1 MRAAGVLPMTLPSGV
16 GSRFCAVRVVALAL
30 ALAAPHVAAAQTL
43 AAPAEHVES
52 QSLRPATRE
61 LPLWE
66 LGAGI
71 AGLHLPHYRGAAQ
84 AYSGVLPVPFGV
96 YRGEI
101 LRADRDGARAVL
113 FDSESI
119 DIDLSLFATVPVSSS
134 DDAAR
139 SGMPDLRATIEIG
152 PNLQFTLLR
161 TAPWLLQLRVPVRT
175 AITLQSRPQ
184 QVGWVSTPN
193 LNLDWQPGPWNVGM
207 QLGPVFGT
215 QEFFGYFY
223 DVSAAEATAVRPAYK
238 SDGGFG
244 GWQATLSMS
253 RRFDTQWF
261 GLFVRA
267 DSVAGATFAGS
278 PLVGRHE
285 TLAAGFAW
293 SWSWLQSTQRVPDSR
308 R

>member
-1 MRAAGVLPMTLPSGV
+1 MTAVDVLPTTLPTGTR
-16 GSRFCAVRVVALAL
+16 GSFCGLLLLHLAF
-30 ALAAPHVAAAQTL
+30 AAPHPAAAQTL
-43 AAPAEHVES
+43 APPLERVEPDSTPA
-52 QSLRPATRE
+52 ATSG

-66 LGAGI
+66 LGAGL
-71 AGLHLPHYRGAAQ
+71 AGLHVPHYRGAAQ

-96 YRGEI
+96 YRGDI

-113 FDSESI
+113 FDSDNI
-119 DIDLSLFATVPVSSS
+119 DIDVSLFATVPVSSS

-161 TAPWLLQLRVPVRT
+161 EGPWLLQLRLPVRT

-184 QVGWVSTPN
+184 QVGWVATPN
-193 LNLDWQPGPWNVGM
+193 LNLDWHPGHWNVGM

-215 QEFFGYFY
+215 RDFFGYFY
-223 DVSAAEATAVRPAYK
+223 DVSATEATAVRPAYQ
-238 SDGGFG
+238 SAGGFG

-253 RRFDTQWF
+253 RRFGSQWF

-267 DSVAGATFAGS
+267 DSVAGAVFVDS
-278 PLVGRHE
+278 PLVSRHE

-293 SWSWLQSTQRVPDSR
+293 SWSWLQSTQRVADR
-308 R
+308 QR